1 MNIQITSFSSL
12 TPLSKNKPKFNS
24 DLYNNK
30 KIHSTNKNT
39 LDVTP
44 KIKAKKPNIIK
55 TQLSLKTTSNVI
67 QPSIQANKKGVLLYQ
82 QIEGDK
88 IFLNGNELTNRFQ
101 FKV

>member
-12 TPLSKNKPKFNS
+12 TPLSKNKPKVNS

-30 KIHSTNKNT
+30 KLHSTNKNT
-39 LDVTP
+39 LDVVP
-44 KIKAKKPNIIK
+44 KVKAKKSNIINA
-55 TQLSLKTTSNVI
+55 QLSLKTTSNIV